1 MKSIILLLFMI
12 GVIMVII
19 GYTRQ
24 YSVCPNP
31 RIEYRYIPRTFYD
44 EQLSSPNILKQFS
57 SMFEDENPWIMD
69 RNIYPTS
76 SDNTTIKN
84 KNFYNEIS

>member
-1 MKSIILLLFMI
+1 MI

-69 RNIYPTS
+69 RNIYPTA
-76 SDNTTIKN
+76 SDTTIKS

>member
-1 MKSIILLLFMI
+1 MKSIIILLCMV
-12 GVIMVII
+12 GVIMIAV

-24 YSVCPNP
+24 YTVCPRP

-69 RNIYPTS
+69 RNIYPKIT
-76 SDNTTIKN
+76 DTTLKT
-84 KNFYNEIS
+84 KNFFRQIN